1 MFIIIYTDNA
11 HRSVLVTVCL
21 CLSLAESLGEF
32 GTHLPAASEDPP
44 PLLLPTS
51 QTTGATS
58 GSPPAAAAAATL
70 STEEFD
76 DIFSEEFGAQAE
88 AQLNEAMEIL
98 ASENPMMWEQL
109 QQMAKGGFPG
119 GGGAAGGRPL
129 KTSGEATSSGGG
141 EEGEGEATSLDDKLE
156 ETLKQLRESTEQI
169 EVGWLLHVRTCRYH
183 MSLCVHVHVHVHVF
197 SCYILS
203 FGGCPCHYSRSV
215 RSNSFG
221 WGRGGGDSRTL

>member
-1 MFIIIYTDNA
+1 MSVHDLCLIYNIYRQCTPECFGD
-11 HRSVLVTVCL
+11 SVLVFV
-21 CLSLAESLGEF
+21 LAESLGEF

-44 PLLLPTS
+44 PLLLPPS
-51 QTTGATS
+51 QTTRATS
-58 GSPPAAAAAATL
+58 GSPPAAAAATL

-109 QQMAKGGFPG
+109 QQMAKTGFPG

-129 KTSGEATSSGGG
+129 KTSGEASSSGGG

-169 EVGWLLHVRTCRYH
+169 EVGWLLHVRTCSYH
-183 MSLCVHVHVHVHVF
+183 VTVCTCTCTF
-197 SCYILS
+197 SC
-203 FGGCPCHYSRSV
+203 
-215 RSNSFG
+215 
-221 WGRGGGDSRTL
+221 